1 MIPISVSREFPGIL
15 VSDFPPLLH
24 WKIPL
29 SFPSPKTG
37 MHFLIRVSKVL
48 PAHPCIQFLNH
59 DGDNIYVC
67 FWAIGEM
74 MGVIEM
80 VVDKQDDRDVH
91 NVGKVVTKEWRKAK
105 RAENGIWASGNV

>member
-1 MIPISVSREFPGIL
+1 
-15 VSDFPPLLH
+15 
-24 WKIPL
+24 
-29 SFPSPKTG
+29 

>member
-1 MIPISVSREFPGIL
+1 
-15 VSDFPPLLH
+15 
-24 WKIPL
+24 
-29 SFPSPKTG
+29 
-37 MHFLIRVSKVL
+37 
-48 PAHPCIQFLNH
+48 
-59 DGDNIYVC
+59 
-67 FWAIGEM
+67 